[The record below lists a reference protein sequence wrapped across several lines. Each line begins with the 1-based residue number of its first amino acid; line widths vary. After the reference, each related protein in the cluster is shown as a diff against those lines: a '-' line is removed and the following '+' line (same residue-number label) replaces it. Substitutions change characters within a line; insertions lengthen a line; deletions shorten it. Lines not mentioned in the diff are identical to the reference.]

1 MLIFSSILQICIFR
15 SISLNNI
22 NLLNFNTSHRYFE
35 FDLSNFIEWTAINT
49 IFISGLHIFINK
61 NWLLSYFSL
70 LFILI
75 IQLVLKGIEIE
86 IHFILKRELSFW
98 IKLLGWCCL
107 SMLHYF
113 KVSPQWLRVVVIR
126 TFNVSIKNVR
136 NLVMAVFNILFNRI
150 FIFLKN
156 IVFVQIMILY
166 LLLNFFDIFSLIT
179 LYNYFL

>member
-86 IHFILKRELSFW
+86 IHFILKWELSFV

-113 KVSPQWLRVVVIR
+113 KVSSQWLRVVIIR
-126 TFNVSIKNVR
+126 AFNVSIKNVR
-136 NLVMAVFNILFNRI
+136 NLVMAFFNILFNRI